1 MHPSIHQKTNS
12 SSPILGESNKIYARK
27 ILHPLFQI
35 DLSLSILFRETWQK
49 KGGAPLSKVPKC
61 FVEGKV
67 GSHVSKYS
75 KRERSCHKRGIV

>member
-1 MHPSIHQKTNS
+1 MHPSIHQKKCS
-12 SSPILGESNKIYARK
+12 YPILGESNKIFARK

-35 DLSLSILFRETWQK
+35 DLSRSIHFRETWPRK
-49 KGGAPLSKVPKC
+49 KSGAPLSKVPKC

-75 KRERSCHKRGIV
+75 FLREKDHAIKGV